1 MSSRDNPMLAWLIA
15 DLAGAPPHVAD
26 LRRRQLITAAAR
38 FGVGAAAMA
47 ALTAPFAFPAAA
59 AATPQLPEI
68 TSVPDELK
76 GSGSVRVCSYGGA
89 FQAAQREA
97 YFKPFEAL
105 CGVKVIESEGP
116 DVAKVK
122 AMVDTHTIEYDIGEF
137 DRADVINLEKKG
149 DYWEKIDYGLFDT
162 AHIPAAYRYEYA
174 VDMLPYSEI
183 LAYRTDA
190 FGGAKPGGWK
200 DFWDTKKFPGSRTLT
215 AGTGGLVPELEFA
228 EMAAGMPRDKVY
240 PIDIKAAYASLARI
254 KADVV
259 KWWEA
264 GAIPAQML
272 NDKEV
277 VMGSA
282 WNGRI
287 AAIQAGGAPVAIT
300 WNQGLLKRD
309 CWAILKGTA
318 NRENAQKFCAFITL
332 PISQARLSLLIPYGF
347 VNTLAVNYIPAA
359 RLTQLPTAP
368 AIAEQ
373 LVIYDSAWWAANRD
387 AVLAEWPAFLLK

>member
-1 MSSRDNPMLAWLIA
+1 MNNSPLAKLLA
-15 DLAGAPPHVAD
+15 EMAGAPPHIAD
-26 LRRRQLITAAAR
+26 LRRRQLLTAAAR

-47 ALTAPFAFPAAA
+47 TLTRPFAFPAVAA
-59 AATPQLPEI
+59 PAPQLPEI
-68 TSVPDELK
+68 TSVPDNLK
-76 GSGSVRVCSYGGA
+76 GSGEVRVCSYGGA

-97 YFKPFEAL
+97 YFKPFEQL
-105 CGVKVIESEGP
+105 CGVKVVESEGP

-122 AMVDTHTIEYDIGEF
+122 AMVDTQTIEYDIGEF
-137 DRADVINLEKKG
+137 DRADIINLEKKG
-149 DYWEKIDYGLFDT
+149 DYWEKIDYSLFDT
-162 AHIPAAYRYEYA
+162 THIPAVYRYPYA

-190 FGGAKPGGWK
+190 FGGNKPDGWK
-200 DFWDTKKFPGSRTLT
+200 DFWDTKTFPGPRTLT

-228 EMAAGMPRDKVY
+228 EMATGTPRDKVY
-240 PIDIKAAYASLARI
+240 PIDIKAAYANLAKI
-254 KADVV
+254 KPAVV

-277 VMGSA
+277 VMGSG

-287 AAIQAGGAPVAIT
+287 AAIQTGGAPVAIT

-309 CWAILKGTA
+309 CWAILKETQ

-332 PISQARLSLLIPYGF
+332 PMSQARLSLLIPYGF
-347 VNTLAVNYIPAA
+347 VNTLAANYIPPA
-359 RLTQLPTAP
+359 RLAQLPTAP
-368 AIAEQ
+368 SIAEQ
-373 LVIYDSAWWAANRD
+373 LIIYDSAWWAANRD
-387 AVLAEWPAFLLK
+387 AALAEWPAFLLK